1 MTRIRSALRALPLAA
16 AFTLPATGGAQ
27 SLLDRPPNLSGAW
40 VGNAGTLY
48 FNFLHRFS
56 ASDAPVRKVSNV
68 PTFTV
73 AAGLGMRTM
82 LGFHYATNSALAPA
96 YPNEWEFW
104 ARHQLLSQ
112 DRGAPADLGV
122 QAGYNL
128 AAEGVD
134 GEVSLARRLGPVRLV
149 TAARVLSDPFAAGE
163 TRFVLA
169 GGATLRLTRYWA
181 LAGDVASLMNREEGE
196 EVAWSAGLHLAI
208 PHTPHTVSIHAANT
222 NAYTLQGMSRGEDFV
237 RYGFEF
243 TVPLTLARWFGPG
256 ARRPAAVAVAPPP
269 PAPEAGVEAPDAA
282 PAGPVTRAGIRN
294 FVYTPARIE
303 IDAGG
308 TVEWTNND
316 QLAHT
321 VTAADGSFDSGLIQ
335 PGGTWRRTFTAPG
348 TYDFS
353 CTPHPFM
360 KGVVIVR

>member
-1 MTRIRSALRALPLAA
+1 LIRIRSAARALLAA
-16 AFTLPATGGAQ
+16 ALALPATADAQ
-27 SLLDRPPNLSGAW
+27 SLLDRPPNVSGNW
-40 VGNAGTLY
+40 VGNRGTLY

-73 AAGLGMRTM
+73 AAGLGFRSM

-112 DRGAPADLGV
+112 DGGAPVDLGGQV
-122 QAGYNL
+122 GYNL

-134 GEVSLARRLGPVRLV
+134 GEVSLARRFGGLRII
-149 TAARVLSDPFAAGE
+149 AAGRVLSDPLAAGE
-163 TRFVLA
+163 TRFALA
-169 GGATLRLTRYWA
+169 GGGTLRLNRYFA
-181 LAGDVASLMNREEGE
+181 LAGDVATLMNREEGE
-196 EVAWSAGLHLAI
+196 EMAWSAGLHLAI
-208 PHTPHTVSIHAANT
+208 PHTPHTLSLHAANT
-222 NAYTLQGMSRGEDFV
+222 NAYTLQGLSRGEDFV

-243 TVPLTLARWFGPG
+243 TIPLTLARWFGPG
-256 ARRPAAVAVAPPP
+256 AGGGHGAAPVPPP
-269 PAPEAGVEAPDAA
+269 PDTPPADATPSQ
-282 PAGPVTRAGIRN
+282 PAGPVTRAGMRN
-294 FVYTPARIE
+294 MAFTPARIE
-303 IDAGG
+303 IAVGG

-316 QLAHT
+316 PLAHT
-321 VTAADGSFDSGLIQ
+321 VTANDRSFDSGLIQ
-335 PGGTWRRTFTAPG
+335 PGGKWSHTFTAPG